1 MKNGE
6 VLELYE
12 TLQRISQN
20 KDLKFNVKLGYAMAK
35 NKEKLRQEAAI
46 IYNLRRDIIMEHG
59 KIDGKD
65 IIVPNE
71 YVDEVNKKVNDLM
84 EIENDVEIILV
95 PIDAFDDLELNMED
109 IEGLMKMVFIEP
121 LIQTGL
127 PIIEKTD
134 G

>member
-59 KIDGKD
+59 RVEGKD
-65 IIVPNE
+65 IVVPNE

-95 PIDAFDDLELNMED
+95 PIDAFEDLELNMED
-109 IEGLMKMVFIEP
+109 IEGLMRMVQPFIITEP
-121 LIQTGL
+121 
-127 PIIEKTD
+127 PILEEKD

>member
-20 KDLKFNVKLGYAMAK
+20 KDLKFSVALGYMMAK
-35 NKEKLRQEAAI
+35 NKEKLRQEAVI
-46 IYNLRRDIIMEHG
+46 IYGLRRDIIMEHG
-59 KIDGKD
+59 RIDGKD

-95 PIDAFDDLELNMED
+95 PIDTFEDLELNMED
-109 IEGLMKMVFIEP
+109 IEGLVRMVQPFI
-121 LIQTGL
+121 ITG
-127 PIIEKTD
+127 PPVFE
-134 G
+134 

>member
-20 KDLKFNVKLGYAMAK
+20 KELKFSVALGYMIAK
-35 NKEKLRQEAAI
+35 NKEKLRQEATI
-46 IYNLRRDIIMEHG
+46 IYGLRRDIIMEHG
-59 KIDGKD
+59 RVEGKD

-71 YVDEVNKKVNDLM
+71 YVDEVNNKVNDLM
-84 EIENDVEIILV
+84 EIENDVEITKV
-95 PIDAFDDLELNMED
+95 PVDLFENIELNMED
-109 IEGLMKMVFIEP
+109 IEGLSSM
-121 LIQTGL
+121 IQPFEFMGP
-127 PIIEKTD
+127 PILQEKD

>member
-35 NKEKLRQEAAI
+35 NKEKLRQEAVI

-59 KIDGKD
+59 RIDDKD
-65 IIVPNE
+65 IIVPKE

-84 EIENDVEIILV
+84 DIENDVEIIQV
-95 PIDAFDDLELNMED
+95 PIDVFDNLELNMED
-109 IEGLMKMVFIEP
+109 IEGLMRMVQPFGF
-121 LIQTGL
+121 TGP
-127 PIIEKTD
+127 PILQEKD

>member
-1 MKNGE
+1 MKNGK

-20 KDLKFNVKLGYAMAK
+20 KDLKFNVKLGYVMAK
-35 NKEKLRQEAAI
+35 NKEKLRQEATI

-59 KIDGKD
+59 RVEGKD
-65 IIVPNE
+65 IVVPNE
-71 YVDEVNKKVNDLM
+71 YVDEINKKVNDLM
-84 EIENDVEIILV
+84 NIENDVEIILV

-109 IEGLMKMVFIEP
+109 MEGLMNMIFLEP
-121 LIQTGL
+121 LIATKP
-127 PIIEKTD
+127 PILQEKD

>member
-20 KDLKFNVKLGYAMAK
+20 KDLKFSVALGYMMAK
-35 NKEKLRQEAAI
+35 NKEKLRQEAVI
-46 IYNLRRDIIMEHG
+46 IYGLRRDIIMEHG
-59 KIDGKD
+59 RIDGKD

-84 EIENDVEIILV
+84 EIENDVEIMQV
-95 PIDAFDDLELNMED
+95 PIDAFENLELNMED
-109 IEGLMKMVFIEP
+109 IEGLMKMVQPFAF
-121 LIQTGL
+121 TGP
-127 PIIEKTD
+127 PILEEKTD
-134 G
+134 E

>member
-1 MKNGE
+1 MKNGD

-20 KDLKFNVKLGYAMAK
+20 KDLVFNVKLGYAMAK
-35 NKEKLRQEAAI
+35 NKEKLRQEATI

-59 KIDGKD
+59 KVDGKD
-65 IIVPNE
+65 IVVPNE
-71 YVDEVNKKVNDLM
+71 YIDEVNKKVNDLM

-95 PIDAFDDLELNMED
+95 PIDAFEDLELNMED
-109 IEGLMKMVFIEP
+109 IEGLMRMVQPFGFTKP
-121 LIQTGL
+121 LIL
-127 PIIEKTD
+127 KEKTD